1 MPFAKLFGLW
11 FSFPKLDSP
20 TAEPKQKIFFGRP
33 PQKGRK
39 ESLMLNLTNLTA
51 PVAENVISINGIE
64 IGRLTDTDA
73 QKVLDIVR
81 GMMSG
86 ITQFSAVG
94 TPVATPAMPTASATP
109 VVYDHVDADFTDIAW
124 HVKDNLVTYTHK
136 DGKYMHEK
144 AVRNVLNA
152 LVKASGAT
160 YDADAKAWVFRKGNN
175 RDLAGAKAFV
185 ASATTTVTADE
196 INAVRDK
203 WTEKSA
209 KKANKQ

>member
-1 MPFAKLFGLW
+1 
-11 FSFPKLDSP
+11 
-20 TAEPKQKIFFGRP
+20 
-33 PQKGRK
+33 
-39 ESLMLNLTNLTA
+39 MLNLTNLNA
-51 PVAENVISINGIE
+51 VAENVISINGIE
-64 IGRLTDTDA
+64 VGRLTDTDA

-94 TPVATPAMPTASATP
+94 TPVATPNTESSGVVP
-109 VVYDHVDADFTDIAW
+109 VAGAKPQAVIYDHVDDDFTDIAW

-136 DGKYMHEK
+136 DGKYLHEK

-160 YDADAKAWVFRKGNN
+160 YDADVKAWVFRKGNN